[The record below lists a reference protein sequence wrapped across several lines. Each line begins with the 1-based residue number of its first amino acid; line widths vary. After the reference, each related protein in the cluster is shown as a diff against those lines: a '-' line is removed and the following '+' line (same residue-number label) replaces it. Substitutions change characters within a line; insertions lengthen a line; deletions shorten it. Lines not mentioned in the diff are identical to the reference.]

1 MLVMYTHNFDVKTK
15 KNGQRNHKTAVEDVI
30 STGKDNKPVS
40 GRVFCKKVGSR
51 LNNQS
56 NQLIGAKAGVG

>member
-1 MLVMYTHNFDVKTK
+1 MYTHNFGVKTK

-30 STGKDNKPVS
+30 STGKDNKLVF

-51 LNNQS
+51 LNNQP
-56 NQLIGAKAGVG
+56 NKLIGANAGMG

>member
-1 MLVMYTHNFDVKTK
+1 MKTK

-30 STGKDNKPVS
+30 STGKDNKPVF

-51 LNNQS
+51 LNNQP
-56 NQLIGAKAGVG
+56 NKLIGANAGMG